1 VELAR
6 KGIGHDSACGVCGQ
20 DSKDVLY
27 ATRDCFVA
35 RNVWDHLIPTE
46 WCSRFY
52 ARNLQEWLVLNL
64 QNQHNWHLGDAD
76 WQCLF
81 GIIAWRLWKNRNL
94 FIFQGTLWTNS
105 EIIKVANSWAKQ
117 YFSSKGSKA
126 NDSQGKF
133 PPLFLN
139 NDYVLLSIDGSVL
152 EKAGFAAVGGIV
164 HDRGGA
170 WIFGFNKYL
179 WNCSIFEAELWGILE
194 GLSLLV
200 ELGYDSVL
208 IHFDC
213 LEAFTTILEGS
224 FEGSNSV
231 LVRRIYQ
238 ILLWFKYWD
247 IRQISRGEN
256 QEANHLSKM
265 A

>member
-6 KGIGHDSACGVCGQ
+6 KGIEHDSVCGVCGQ
-20 DSKDVLY
+20 DSEDVLY
-27 ATRDCFVA
+27 ATRDCSVA

-64 QNQHNWHLGDAD
+64 QNQHNWHLG
-76 WQCLF
+76 
-81 GIIAWRLWKNRNL
+81 
-94 FIFQGTLWTNS
+94 GTSWTNS

-126 NDSQGKF
+126 NDSQ
-133 PPLFLN
+133 
-139 NDYVLLSIDGSVL
+139 DGSVL

-170 WIFGFNKYL
+170 WILGFNKYF
-179 WNCSIFEAELWGILE
+179 WNYSIFEVELWGILE
-194 GLSLLV
+194 GLSLLM

-213 LEAFTTILEGS
+213 LEAITTILERS
-224 FEGSNSV
+224 SEGSNSV
-231 LVRRIYQ
+231 L
-238 ILLWFKYWD
+238 
-247 IRQISRGEN
+247 
-256 QEANHLSKM
+256 
-265 A
+265 

>member
-6 KGIGHDSACGVCGQ
+6 KGIEHDSVCGVCGQ
-20 DSKDVLY
+20 DSEDVLY
-27 ATRDCFVA
+27 ATRDCSVA

-52 ARNLQEWLVLNL
+52 ARNIQEWLVLNL
-64 QNQHNWHLGDAD
+64 QNQHNWCLGGVD

-81 GIIAWRLWKNRNL
+81 GIIAWRLWKNRNI
-94 FIFQGTLWTNS
+94 FIFQGTSWTNS
-105 EIIKVANSWAKQ
+105 EIINVANSWAKQ

-126 NDSQGKF
+126 NDSQ
-133 PPLFLN
+133 
-139 NDYVLLSIDGSVL
+139 DGSVF

-170 WIFGFNKYL
+170 WILGFNKYL
-179 WNCSIFEAELWGILE
+179 WNCSIFEVELWGILE

-213 LEAFTTILEGS
+213 LEAITTILEGS
-224 FEGSNSV
+224 SEGSNSV
-231 LVRRIYQ
+231 LVRKTYQ

-247 IRQISRGEN
+247 IRQISTGEN
-256 QEANHLSKM
+256 QEANHLRRM